1 MFILPAKDSSSMSAF
16 KVPAVANMIVVS
28 KSPSMPDTV
37 FAAFSKACVPVFAA
51 LSADN
56 TVEHCNKNRN
66 VRPQFK
72 NMILKF
78 DTDNLIILHNS
89 FILPFR

>member
-1 MFILPAKDSSSMSAF
+1 MSAF

-56 TVEHCNKNRN
+56 TVEHCKTNCNGYISISNRN
-66 VRPQFK
+66 
-72 NMILKF
+72 
-78 DTDNLIILHNS
+78 
-89 FILPFR
+89 ILPLIPIS